1 MSLGQGSFIAN
12 IVSDLSK
19 IAAEVIVVTNQPEK
33 YRDQQLAARIVQD
46 IIPQR
51 GPLSGVHA
59 GLYHATYEVAF
70 VVACDMPFWSE
81 KLLWDMWPFAHEYQ
95 VVVPSQGEYLQPLHA
110 FYHKSCLETMEQ
122 ALLQNRRKITSFYDH
137 VRVKYFDYSSYQDEN
152 TERVFFNINTRADYQ
167 QAQEFI
173 DEGGQQVLT
182 EQKMIWRWQDQQ
194 VEYQPDD
201 LIQESPLTIH
211 FNDNELVTLLCTPQH
226 QDELAIGFL
235 HAEGMIKTP
244 EDVADI
250 QLDTEKGIVQVKS
263 QRGAIIAQ
271 ETFMKRYVTTGC
283 GKGTTFY
290 NVMDSSLTKPVEHR
304 QQIPGEQII
313 NLMRE
318 FQKASEL
325 FRETGGVHSCALCDG
340 QNILLFRED
349 IGRHNATDKIMG
361 RCFIDRIPLEDKLFL
376 TSGRISSE
384 ILIKVAKMG
393 IGIVASRSAP
403 SELAVRLAEE
413 LEVTVIGFVRGNRMN
428 IYTHPE
434 RIMEVPKQGVE

>member
-12 IVSDLSK
+12 IVADLAK
-19 IAAEVIVVTNQPEK
+19 VAAEVIVVTNQPEK
-33 YRDQQLAARIVQD
+33 YRDQQLPARIVQD

-51 GPLSGVHA
+51 GPLSGIHA
-59 GLYHATYEVAF
+59 GLYHANYDVAF
-70 VVACDMPFWSE
+70 VVACDMPFWST
-81 KLLWDMWPFAHEYQ
+81 KLLMDMLPFADQYQ

-110 FYHKSCLETMEQ
+110 FYHKSALETIEK
-122 ALLQNRRKITSFYDH
+122 ALMQNRRKITWIYDH
-137 VRVKYFDYSSYQDEN
+137 VQVKYFDYSGYQDEN
-152 TERVFFNINTRADYQ
+152 TEQAFFNINTREDYL
-167 QAQEFI
+167 QAQKFI
-173 DEGGQQVLT
+173 NQGGHSVLV

-194 VEYQPDD
+194 VTYQPDE
-201 LIQESPLTIH
+201 LIQESPLTIIY
-211 FNDNELVTLLCTPQH
+211 NDNELVTLLCTPQY
-226 QDELAIGFL
+226 QEELAIGFL
-235 HAEGMIKTP
+235 HAEGMLKGP
-244 EDVADI
+244 EDIESI

-263 QRGAIIAQ
+263 KRGAIIAQ

-290 NVMDSSLTKPVEHR
+290 NVMDSTLTKPVEHG
-304 QQIPGEQII
+304 QQIPGEKII

-325 FRETGGVHSCALCDG
+325 FRDTGGVHSCALCDG
-340 QNILLFRED
+340 EQILLFRED

-361 RCFIDRIPLEDKLFL
+361 RCLIDDIPLEDKFFL

-393 IGIVASRSAP
+393 IGIIASRSAP

-413 LEVTVIGFVRGNRMN
+413 LQITVIGFVRGNRMN
-428 IYTHPE
+428 IYTHPQ
-434 RIMEVPKQGVE
+434 RIVEAAQQGVE